1 MNSFMCED
9 DKHIYMA
16 KSKKAKHPVG
26 ATNKTLRILEELRRR
41 DGAGITELADAMDM
55 SKGTVHNHLS
65 TLREH
70 EYVVKNDS
78 TYRLGLR
85 FLERGEYARQQTK
98 LLKVAQSEIDELA
111 EETGEIANLMVEEH
125 GRGTYIYIS
134 KGQQAVNLDT
144 HVGTRQ
150 YLHTSALGKSILSK
164 MDDDQFEQVIERHGL
179 PAETPNTVT
188 SEEQLQKE
196 LDEIR
201 ERGVAFDGEER
212 AEGIRCVAAPITDNE
227 NNLLGSVSVS
237 GPSTRLKGDRFRQEI
252 PEKIQHFAT
261 VIGINAFYS

>member
-1 MNSFMCED
+1 MARQNS
-9 DKHIYMA
+9 A
-16 KSKKAKHPVG
+16 KNPVG
-26 ATNKTLRILEELRRR
+26 ATEKTLRILEELKRR
-41 DGAGITELADAMDM
+41 DGAGVTDVADELGM

-65 TLREH
+65 TLQEH
-70 EYVVKNDS
+70 EYVVKENG

-85 FLERGEYARQQTK
+85 FMEMGEYTRRQTK
-98 LLKVAQSEIDELA
+98 LLEVAKSEIGDLA
-111 EETGEIANLMVEEH
+111 EETGEIANLMIEEH
-125 GRGTYIYIS
+125 GRGIYIYIS
-134 KGQQAVNLDT
+134 KGGQAVNLDT

-150 YLHTSALGKSILSK
+150 YLHTSAIGKSILAK
-164 MDDDQFEQVIERHGL
+164 MDDERYEYVIDTHGL

-188 SEEQLQKE
+188 SEEKLQEE

-227 NNLLGSVSVS
+227 GNLLGGVSVS
-237 GPSTRLKGDRFRQEI
+237 APVTRLKDDRFCTEM
-252 PEKIQHFAT
+252 PEKVQHVAT